1 MNDRWDDSKFNEVKN
16 YRTKKWDKDR
26 LDIQVKDQSILEK
39 ERDDFNKKKG
49 QAKADILK
57 KRKERAGGSALAQ
70 GLKMSRFD
78 SD

>member
-49 QAKADILK
+49 
-57 KRKERAGGSALAQ
+57 
-70 GLKMSRFD
+70 
-78 SD
+78 